1 MTSNNAQKRA
11 AKLYQLQYPGTPY
24 PEALRIVSRLAA
36 LRPLTSIV
44 STDPK
49 GRFERFHFEESAWG
63 GLRSTLW
70 NHRKGGLGQDSSARG
85 DGALDGA
92 SPTPPWCGAGAFQRR
107 RGSQPRPW
115 GRPNCRASR
124 SRRLPSRSS
133 RRAAEPAKP
142 TWPTRLAGCGAAGCR
157 GDDRRPAMA
166 PEYASSSFFGGQ
178 CAAGRAGVGCAFG
191 GGVADVGTD

>member
-63 GLRSTLW
+63 GAQV
-70 NHRKGGLGQDSSARG
+70 HIVE
-85 DGALDGA
+85 
-92 SPTPPWCGAGAFQRR
+92 SPE
-107 RGSQPRPW
+107 
-115 GRPNCRASR
+115 
-124 SRRLPSRSS
+124 
-133 RRAAEPAKP
+133 RRARA
-142 TWPTRLAGCGAAGCR
+142 RLICSR
-157 GDDRRPAMA
+157 
-166 PEYASSSFFGGQ
+166 
-178 CAAGRAGVGCAFG
+178 
-191 GGVADVGTD
+191 